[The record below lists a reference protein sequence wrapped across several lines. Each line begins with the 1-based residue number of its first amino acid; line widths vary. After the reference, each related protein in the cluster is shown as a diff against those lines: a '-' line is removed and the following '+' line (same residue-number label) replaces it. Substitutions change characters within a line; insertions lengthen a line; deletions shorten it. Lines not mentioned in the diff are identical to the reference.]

1 MLRDILTEANTSGC
15 KRLYTESPD
24 HFRKTRD
31 SIYGNRDAKHM
42 VREYNMWKG
51 KQNMWK
57 TKVYYETYDKW
68 SESDP
73 RLDKISTR

>member
-31 SIYGNRDAKHM
+31 SIYGNGDAKHM
-42 VREYNMWKG
+42 EREHNMWKG
-51 KQNMWK
+51 KTTTWK
-57 TKVYYETYDKW
+57 E
-68 SESDP
+68 
-73 RLDKISTR
+73 